1 MQSTLPPGTGD
12 YVIKPII
19 FKEFKKRQIN
29 KNLLKY
35 VHSYERIMPGDE
47 YLNSIINNWR
57 CYGANNISASKK
69 FRKFAEIFI
78 NTKKFPLHEL
88 KDILHSETSKILENT
103 YRAINIAFIDEWS
116 KFAQKNSLDL
126 FNIILGIQ
134 NRPTH
139 KNIMRPGLGVGG
151 YCLTKDPSFMEY
163 SKVILNEKKVSFKLS
178 NLAVS
183 VNKKMPINSIDL
195 FKSMLKK
202 FALLQKRNLNFYI
215 FGLSYKPDIGDTR
228 NSSSIIIQKYISS
241 FSNKLYLVDPYV
253 KKYLNF

>member
-151 YCLTKDPSFMEY
+151 CCLTKDPSFMEY

-195 FKSMLKK
+195 FKSMLKNLLYYKKK
-202 FALLQKRNLNFYI
+202 FKFLYFR
-215 FGLSYKPDIGDTR
+215 
-228 NSSSIIIQKYISS
+228 III
-241 FSNKLYLVDPYV
+241 
-253 KKYLNF
+253 